1 MDDVSSSKKK
11 LKFKVY
17 VMCGWPLILV
27 LIGGAVGGGLGGIA
41 YLLNLKLY
49 NSNLSNIVKII
60 LNILVG
66 STAIF
71 LWSVIRAYI
80 QSSF

>member
-1 MDDVSSSKKK
+1 
-11 LKFKVY
+11 
-17 VMCGWPLILV
+17 MCGWPLILV